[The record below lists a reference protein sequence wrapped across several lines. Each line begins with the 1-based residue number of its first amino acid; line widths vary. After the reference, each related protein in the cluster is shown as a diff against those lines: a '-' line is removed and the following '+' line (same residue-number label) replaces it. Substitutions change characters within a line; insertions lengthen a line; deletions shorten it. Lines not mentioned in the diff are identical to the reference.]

1 VENSRGEVV
10 IERDGAAPLVINDCI
25 CDAFLQNI
33 LIKSEDYDVIATMNL
48 NGDYISDALAAG
60 VGGIGIAP
68 GANIN
73 WESGHAIFEATHG
86 TAPDIAGKDMANPLS
101 LILSAAMMLS
111 FLGLERA
118 DLLIRGAVRRT
129 IEERSVTSD
138 FYQAMQKAGEE
149 ATLLGTASY
158 GKRLVELF

>member
-1 VENSRGEVV
+1 
-10 IERDGAAPLVINDCI
+10 
-25 CDAFLQNI
+25 
-33 LIKSEDYDVIATMNL
+33 
-48 NGDYISDALAAG
+48 
-60 VGGIGIAP
+60 
-68 GANIN
+68 
-73 WESGHAIFEATHG
+73 
-86 TAPDIAGKDMANPLS
+86 MANPLS